1 VVVRGRGQAREA
13 LPGLRG
19 WRQAPPERDPSRART
34 AHERG
39 HRLRYERT
47 IRPAADFV
55 SDCDHRVEVVYSAAH
70 HWAAR
75 SGSYRHVGYV
85 DKMTDG

>member
-1 VVVRGRGQAREA
+1 MSAGTGCDKNE
-13 LPGLRG
+13 
-19 WRQAPPERDPSRART
+19 PS
-34 AHERG
+34 G
-39 HRLRYERT
+39 
-47 IRPAADFV
+47 PAADFV